1 MVCGAA
7 AQRKHSSQFSTTCVI
22 FSFFEQM
29 DGFRRDDA
37 DVQNNTACSAVESNL
52 YFLLYF
58 SAKINI
64 FITVA
69 MPPLD

>member
-29 DGFRRDDA
+29 DGFRRDDDA
-37 DVQNNTACSAVESNL
+37 GVKNNTACSAVESNL

-69 MPPLD
+69 MPLH

>member
-7 AQRKHSSQFSTTCVI
+7 AQIILHNFLLRVSFLV
-22 FSFFEQM
+22 FFEQM
-29 DGFRRDDA
+29 DGFRRDEA

-69 MPPLD
+69 MPLH

>member
-1 MVCGAA
+1 
-7 AQRKHSSQFSTTCVI
+7 
-22 FSFFEQM
+22 M
-29 DGFRRDDA
+29 DGFRRDDDA
-37 DVQNNTACSAVESNL
+37 GVKNNTACSAVESNL

-69 MPPLD
+69 MPLH